1 MNHSPAAAKPHFP
14 CAFVCTMLSVMIFAA
29 ATLFGV
35 WMASLLRTHM
45 DGVLRIQRLSP
56 YAGCD
61 LTVEYAVRAA
71 RLCLPT
77 LAQLFICWL
86 AAYVSFDKILLAA
99 VFTLRGCSFGM
110 ALHLC
115 LLLCA
120 EIPLIICTAVHA
132 GITVIFLMT
141 VFHIRTEEGI
151 RPLPDSITALL
162 IAGGAC
168 CAAVI
173 VSTFLL

>member
-1 MNHSPAAAKPHFP
+1 MNHSPAAARSQFP
-14 CAFVCTMLSVMIFAA
+14 CAFVCTMLSVLFFAA
-29 ATLFGV
+29 ATLLGV
-35 WMASLLRTHM
+35 WMASLLCTHVE
-45 DGVLRIQRLSP
+45 GILRIQYLFP

-61 LTVEYAVRAA
+61 LAVEYAVRAA

-77 LAQLFICWL
+77 LAQLLICWL

-99 VFTLRGCSFGM
+99 VFALRGCSFGM

-115 LLLCA
+115 LLLRA
-120 EIPLIICTAVHA
+120 EIPLIICTALHA
-132 GITVIFLMT
+132 GITVVFLTT

-162 IAGGAC
+162 IAGGIC

-173 VSTFLL
+173 AFTLFL